1 MGAVLVQ
8 DKIFEAFMNKDE
20 KTIDLFH
27 GYTYSA
33 HPLACAA
40 SLAALKLYEDEKLF
54 ERANELST
62 YWEAVSYS

>member
-8 DKIFEAFMNKDE
+8 DEIYNAFMNKDE
-20 KTIDLFH
+20 KMIDLFH

-40 SLAALKLYEDEKLF
+40 SLACTETI
-54 ERANELST
+54 RRRRI
-62 YWEAVSYS
+62 V